1 MAVWRSLT
9 IVSIRSAVS
18 AIAAHRFGNWLGLEV
33 YFSANNLFDQN
44 RHTVY
49 SNGPVGLGAGGHH
62 SQIYITSGRRA
73 SLGIRARI

>member
-1 MAVWRSLT
+1 VNLSGSYT
-9 IVSIRSAVS
+9 IIPKTRD
-18 AIAAHRFGNWLGLEV
+18 NWLGLEV

-49 SNGPVGLGAGGHH
+49 SNAPVGLGTSGHH

-73 SLGIRARI
+73 SLGIRARF